1 MKLILE
7 LPINSLSLG
16 FVSLN
21 LLKEFYRREFEI
33 GLFPIGKTDLS
44 AFKLEKGFVDW
55 LQHSINQRWNLLDK
69 DTICLKNWHLNDS
82 DRVRTNNQI
91 LLTYHETS
99 SPSLIETK
107 IAKLQKKTLFCGP
120 YSEGVFRAAGCENI
134 GSFNLGFSPEY
145 HVTGKKYLDIT
156 HWGLC
161 QKFEHRK
168 LTAKIISLWVQKYGN
183 NRNHSLTLLVNNPF
197 FSAEDNQR
205 LIHQALGGQRFTN
218 VNILPR
224 LSTHSELNDYHNSID
239 VDLGGISPSES
250 FNIPPFT
257 STALGKWAVTTESAG
272 NLAWANEDN
281 SIMIKPSGMR
291 PSHDG
296 VFFQNGGEFNQGDF
310 FDVSD
315 EEILKGFELAEKKV
329 KTPNPDGQML
339 QTTHSWGKA
348 VDGILAQMA

>member
-1 MKLILE
+1 MKLIFNS
-7 LPINSLSLG
+7 PVNSLSLG
-16 FVSLN
+16 IVGYE
-21 LLKEFYRREFEI
+21 LLREFRRRNMEV
-33 GLFPIGKTDLS
+33 GWFPVGKTDLS
-44 AFKLEKGFVDW
+44 AFKADKDFHQW
-55 LQHSINQRWNLLDK
+55 LQESINNRWHFLDK
-69 DTICLKNWHLNDS
+69 DAITISNWHISGSENL
-82 DRVRTNNQI
+82 RTNNQI

-99 SPSLIETK
+99 APSLIETK
-107 IAKLQKKTLFCGP
+107 IVKLQKKTLFCGP
-120 YSEGVFRAAGCENI
+120 YSEGVFRAAGCGNV

-145 HVTGKKYLDIT
+145 HATGKKYLDTT

-197 FSAEDNQR
+197 FSTEDNQR
-205 LIHQALGGQRFTN
+205 LIHQALGGQRFFN

-315 EEILKGFELAEKKV
+315 EEILKGFEAAEKKA
-329 KTPNPDGQML
+329 KIPNPYGQKL

-348 VDGILAQMA
+348 ADGILAHI

>member
-1 MKLILE
+1 MKLIFE
-7 LPINSLSLG
+7 APINSLSLG
-16 FVSLN
+16 VVSLN
-21 LLKEFYRREFEI
+21 LLREFYRRKFDI

-44 AFKLEKGFVDW
+44 AFKLDKEFVDW
-55 LQHSINQRWNLLDK
+55 LQKSINQRWSFLDK
-69 DTICLKNWHLNDS
+69 DVLCLKNWHLNDS

-99 SPSLIETK
+99 SASLVETK

-120 YSEGVFRAAGCENI
+120 YSEGVFRAAGCDNV

-145 HVTGKKYLDIT
+145 HVTGKKYLDCT

-168 LTAKIISLWVQKYGN
+168 LTAKIISLWVKRYGN
-183 NRNHSLTLLVNNPF
+183 NRKHSLTLLVNNPF

-205 LIHQALGGQRFTN
+205 LIQQALGGRFFN
-218 VNILPR
+218 VNVLPR
-224 LSTHSELNDYHNSID
+224 LSTQAELNDYHNSID

-250 FNIPPFT
+250 WNIPPFL

-272 NLAWANEDN
+272 NLGWANEDN

-315 EEILKGFELAEKKV
+315 ESILEAFKKAESLAGKPNKKGLELQKDFTYS
-329 KTPNPDGQML
+329 KTLD
-339 QTTHSWGKA
+339 T
-348 VDGILAQMA
+348 ILNYI